1 MINKDKIWKLEILS
15 FIQDRLGWVKFRLG
29 CLARKTECFSRFDPK
44 KFEFSRLNYWL
55 VVA

>member
-1 MINKDKIWKLEILS
+1 MDDKQGQNMEIRNL
-15 FIQDRLGWVKFRLG
+15 FIQDRLGWVKLG
-29 CLARKTECFSRFDPK
+29 CLARKTELFSRFDPK